1 MMRPEPAAILQGAA
15 ASGLLRRVGPS
26 SGGNGEFVSVAND
39 RMAAQPREARQDRLA
54 TTRPLA
60 GSRAIWEMAMRRMT
74 LFATLALAFVPGF
87 SSSAGAQSPVE
98 RGEKVYAAEKCSV
111 CHSIGGQGN
120 TRGPLDGVGS
130 NLSAEEIR
138 QWIVAAPDMTAK
150 TKATRKPP
158 MRSYPNLPKDD
169 VEALVAYMLS
179 LKK

>member
-1 MMRPEPAAILQGAA
+1 LDRHPAATAN
-15 ASGLLRRVGPS
+15 SSPLRTIAWRPSRAKRGKTDWLPLGPWL
-26 SGGNGEFVSVAND
+26 V
-39 RMAAQPREARQDRLA
+39 RE
-54 TTRPLA
+54 
-60 GSRAIWEMAMRRMT
+60 AIWEMAMRRMT